1 MPAPTMNGEAL
12 GYARVSTGHQSLDQ
26 QLDALTAEGIA
37 TERIY
42 RDKLSGTSTREQRP
56 GLATLLDYPR
66 PGDCGGRCAGA
77 WRPITGVEPGS
88 GRPAGTASEAAVVP
102 VEPDGQHN
110 RR

>member
-1 MPAPTMNGEAL
+1 MEAVQNL
-12 GYARVSTGHQSLDQ
+12 EFS
-26 QLDALTAEGIA
+26 
-37 TERIY
+37 
-42 RDKLSGTSTREQRP
+42 REE
-56 GLATLLDYPR
+56 LLDVEGAERSEGDGGNRGGRPR
-66 PGDCGGRCAGA
+66 PGDCGDFAGA